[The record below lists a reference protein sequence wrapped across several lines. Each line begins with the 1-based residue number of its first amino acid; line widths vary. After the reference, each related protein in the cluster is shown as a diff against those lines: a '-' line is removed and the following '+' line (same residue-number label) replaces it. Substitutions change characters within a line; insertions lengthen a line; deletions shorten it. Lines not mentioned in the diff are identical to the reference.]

1 MCFQEDPS
9 ICMRDKKDIVTLLS
23 ISLIGSSLVKPTVS
37 NPNSFAIKPTIGSV
51 TEFISPSFAS
61 KLEWSK
67 VLQKHSS
74 TSVIDINT
82 HKFSSPAP
90 TNVPKAGTTTEYTS
104 HSHLAPSTAAISTK
118 SGVIEVKKNEQ
129 NDNKPRGM
137 FSIEELRDLQSAIS
151 PRQIRESHVTPIG
164 GVRSPSPQRH
174 HHTRVSPEHRER
186 DWNSNFTANSKYSSK
201 KYENVVPKRSRQVRS
216 NSPVGN
222 RYSDEQEAIHPTSNQ
237 QVDNENIKKAV
248 LDAMYKLFKFD
259 PPTATTK
266 HNRDISDVENE
277 YSEIERYNDLRNSD
291 VSNINVD
298 VMKEREHDYPDTSN
312 TYKRPTPTSSY
323 RRPATHS
330 NGQRSRSAPPAVTK
344 QKDSSLDSHS
354 RRASGTFGG
363 SGGRRYDWVVQHID
377 KDARKHI
384 NNGGSHE
391 KKGQLNRIIQKV
403 KSPTVMKDPTPQS
416 YPNTMQ
422 DQVYGSPMNSA
433 NYYRNDVDSILT
445 DFSSGSVDNKPDS
458 NEFRR
463 SYGGSNVEAGLRQ
476 FILRDVSEAA
486 ELNRLHNWLKS
497 IDMGHY
503 LDHFIRGGVTKM
515 SIIELLRGD
524 DLISIGIELKDV
536 PYILSN
542 IRKFSDA
549 TWTFTVQELLKKN
562 AANECTAVVHEPSTP
577 VVARVEEVP
586 ALDEN
591 SIHEKA
597 KELCWLLDCG
607 NYELFFRVWADKIVP
622 AIKFVNE
629 KRSNN
634 DAEVQQRYFMRRT
647 VEFYLHLY
655 FIVYTIKN
663 ILSESLAQSHFS
675 FYKRAMDDF
684 LRENPTPEL
693 LYTKEFTIAI
703 AITMVPSPENN
714 NAYSYFFSP
723 TWSSAVR
730 SLLSQ
735 YLFDCNNTNHL
746 AIYLAQVQVEGMP
759 RLKKQESLPVTKN
772 DNAPISSVNNVTSKV
787 QDATP
792 PRTTSPYKSSDVAH
806 DDIEVKDKSGE
817 NTPRRD
823 APIETNSS
831 SNNPNIFNSNTIH
844 EVLSSGESTPN
855 RVQSFLSYRATKN
868 LSKESVER
876 KNSRHRERHRESYT
890 SGGDDDDNFSIQPD
904 LLNAIKE
911 LNSTESRRSLHIVS
925 NVEKEEESGVPDAF
939 FGI

>member
-9 ICMRDKKDIVTLLS
+9 ICMRDRKDIVTLLS

-51 TEFISPSFAS
+51 TEFISPSFPS

-90 TNVPKAGTTTEYTS
+90 RNVPKADTTTEYTNRD
-104 HSHLAPSTAAISTK
+104 HLAPAAAATPTT
-118 SGVIEVKKNEQ
+118 SGDVEVKKNEQ
-129 NDNKPRGM
+129 NDSKPRGM

-151 PRQIRESHVTPIG
+151 PRQIRESHVTP
-164 GVRSPSPQRH
+164 RSPSPQRH

-186 DWNSNFTANSKYSSK
+186 DWNSNFTASSKYSSK
-201 KYENVVPKRSRQVRS
+201 KYDNVVPKRSKQVRS
-216 NSPVGN
+216 NSPVGS
-222 RYSDEQEAIHPTSNQ
+222 RYSNEHESIHPTSSQ
-237 QVDNENIKKAV
+237 HVDNENIKMAV

-259 PPTATTK
+259 APTATPK
-266 HNRDISDVENE
+266 HTHDISDVENE
-277 YSEIERYNDLRNSD
+277 YNEIERYNNLRNSD
-291 VSNINVD
+291 GSNNNFAAT
-298 VMKEREHDYPDTSN
+298 KESEHDYPDISN

-330 NGQRSRSAPPAVTK
+330 NGQRSRSAPAAVTK
-344 QKDSSLDSHS
+344 RKDSSLDSHS

-363 SGGRRYDWVVQHID
+363 SGGRRYDWVVQHLD
-377 KDARKHI
+377 KDVRKHVD
-384 NNGGSHE
+384 NAGSHE

-403 KSPTVMKDPTPQS
+403 KSPPVTKDPTPQP
-416 YPNTMQ
+416 YPNAMH
-422 DQVYGSPMNSA
+422 DQVYGSPINSA
-433 NYYRNDVDSILT
+433 NYNRNDVDSILT
-445 DFSSGSVDNKPDS
+445 DLSYGSIDNKPDS

-463 SYGGSNVEAGLRQ
+463 SYGGGNVEAGLRQ

-503 LDHFIRGGVTKM
+503 ADHFVRGGVTKM

-524 DLISIGIELKDV
+524 DLISIGIDLKDV
-536 PYILSN
+536 PYILNN

-562 AANECTAVVHEPSTP
+562 AANERMAAVHEPSTP

-586 ALDEN
+586 TLDEN

-622 AIKFVNE
+622 AITFVNE
-629 KRSNN
+629 KRSSN
-634 DAEVQQRYFMRRT
+634 DVEVQERYFMRRT

-684 LRENPTPEL
+684 LHENPTPAL
-693 LYTKEFTIAI
+693 LYTKEFTIAV

-714 NAYSYFFSP
+714 NAYSYFFTP

-735 YLFDCNNTNHL
+735 YLFDCNHTSNM
-746 AIYLAQVQVEGMP
+746 AIYLAQVQVESMP
-759 RLKKQESLPVTKN
+759 RLKKQESVPLTKS
-772 DNAPISSVNNVTSKV
+772 DNVPISSVNLASKA
-787 QDATP
+787 QDVIP
-792 PRTTSPYKSSDVAH
+792 SHTTSPDKSSEVAH
-806 DDIEVKDKSGE
+806 GDQDVKDKSGE
-817 NTPRRD
+817 NTPPRD
-823 APIETNSS
+823 VPTETKS
-831 SNNPNIFNSNTIH
+831 SNSNPSIFNSNTIH

-855 RVQSFLSYRATKN
+855 RVPSFRSYRATKS

-925 NVEKEEESGVPDAF
+925 NVEKEEEENGVPDAF